1 MDFIGDLLKKYLRQ
15 LLRKQS
21 STKLSLKQK
30 TAIETF
36 EEQESFPIDIETVKK
51 INKPTNKYTYSVAF
65 EDSGSD
71 GEFSSTED
79 DICAL
84 KRTQK
89 LKKLKRLK
97 KFGKVQFISDDLVFS
112 IEGF

>member
-1 MDFIGDLLKKYLRQ
+1 MDLIGELLKKYLRQ
-15 LLRKQS
+15 LLCKQS

-51 INKPTNKYTYSVAF
+51 INKPTVKHTNSVAF

-79 DICAL
+79 DICAW
-84 KRTQK
+84 KRNEK
-89 LKKLKRLK
+89 VKKLKRLK
-97 KFGKVQFISDDLVFS
+97 KFRKVQFLSDDLVFS
-112 IEGF
+112 MEGF